1 MKIEK
6 VILPLAAGALL
17 CAALCSCVGGG
28 DNTDGTTEKATTE
41 KSTTEAA
48 TTAPETGSGIVDE
61 VVGDVSEA
69 LTTESGTT
77 GTTNQGAGRMRSG
90 MRGRD
95 GK

>member
-6 VILPLAAGALL
+6 AILPLVAGALL
-17 CAALCSCVGGG
+17 CAALCGCVGGG
-28 DNTDGTTEKATTE
+28 DNTDGTTEKGTMEKNTTG
-41 KSTTEAA
+41 AV

-61 VVGDVSEA
+61 VVDDVSEA
-69 LTTESGTT
+69 LTTEAETT